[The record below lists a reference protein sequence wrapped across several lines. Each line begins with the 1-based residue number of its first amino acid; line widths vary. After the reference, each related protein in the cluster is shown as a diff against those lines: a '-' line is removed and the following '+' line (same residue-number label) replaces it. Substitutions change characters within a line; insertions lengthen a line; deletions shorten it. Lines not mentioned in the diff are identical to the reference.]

1 MQYLKYYIIE
11 HANLVI
17 PKNGDWMELIE
28 KLEPIIIFSA
38 VIIGL
43 LLSNISIIAQNT
55 DYLINIFL
63 CLMLFG
69 LFMEVDLN
77 ELKNSFKNVKFT
89 STSIIINFI
98 WTPLFGYFLGTLFL
112 KGNVDVLVG
121 FFMLILTPCTDWYL
135 VFTKMAKGDLPLS
148 LSILPINLVLQI
160 ILLPVYL
167 VIFFSSGNAMDYTQ
181 LGYSLLIVIVIPF
194 IAAHI
199 VKFILNDDLKEKAT
213 NLFTDLQ
220 IWFLSLAVL
229 CIFASQGGLLFKNLD
244 SVVTIFIPLIIFFVV
259 NVAIDLLVSEKINFT
274 YQGYASLTMTTLA
287 RNSPLALAIAI
298 NSFPGHELISIA
310 LVIGPLIE
318 LPVLY
323 IVSKF
328 CLWVKD
334 SGLFFTCR
342 LF

>member
-1 MQYLKYYIIE
+1 M
-11 HANLVI
+11 
-17 PKNGDWMELIE
+17 IE

-43 LLSNISIIAQNT
+43 LFSNLDIIAQNASH
-55 DYLINIFL
+55 LINLFL

-69 LFMEVDLN
+69 LFLEVDMN

-89 STSIIINFI
+89 STSLIINFL
-98 WTPLFGYFLGTLFL
+98 WTPLFGYFLGSLFL

-135 VFTKMAKGDLPLS
+135 VFTKMAKGDLTLS

-160 ILLPVYL
+160 ILLPIYL
-167 VIFFSSGNAMDYTQ
+167 MIFFSSGNTMDYSQ
-181 LGYSLLIVIVIPF
+181 LAYSLLIVIVIPF
-194 IAAHI
+194 VAAQI
-199 VKFILNDDLKEKAT
+199 VKFILNADLKEKAT
-213 NLFTDLQ
+213 NLFTSLQ
-220 IWFLSLAVL
+220 IWFLSLAVF
-229 CIFASQGGLLFKNLD
+229 CIFASQGELLFDNLN
-244 SVVTIFIPLIIFFVV
+244 SVLTIFIPLILFFIA
-259 NVAIDLLVSEKINFT
+259 NVIIDLLLSEKINFT
-274 YQGYASLTMTTLA
+274 YSEYASLTMTTLA

-298 NSFPGHELISIA
+298 NSFPGHELVSIA

-328 CLWVKD
+328 CLWVKN
-334 SGLFFTCR
+334 SGLFFSCKV
-342 LF
+342 F

>member
-1 MQYLKYYIIE
+1 M
-11 HANLVI
+11 
-17 PKNGDWMELIE
+17 IE

-43 LLSNISIIAQNT
+43 LFSNLDIIAQNASH
-55 DYLINIFL
+55 LINLFL

-69 LFMEVDLN
+69 LFLEVDMN

-89 STSIIINFI
+89 STSLIINFL
-98 WTPLFGYFLGTLFL
+98 WTPLFGYFLGSLFL

-135 VFTKMAKGDLPLS
+135 VFTKMAKGDLTLS

-160 ILLPVYL
+160 ILLPIYL
-167 VIFFSSGNAMDYTQ
+167 MIFFSSGNTMDYSQ
-181 LGYSLLIVIVIPF
+181 LAYSLLIVIVIPF
-194 IAAHI
+194 VAAQI
-199 VKFILNDDLKEKAT
+199 VKFILNANLKEKAT
-213 NLFTDLQ
+213 NLFTSLQ
-220 IWFLSLAVL
+220 IWFLSLAVF
-229 CIFASQGGLLFKNLD
+229 CIFASQGELLFDNLN
-244 SVVTIFIPLIIFFVV
+244 SVLTIFIPLILFFIA
-259 NVAIDLLVSEKINFT
+259 NVIIDLLLSEKINFT
-274 YQGYASLTMTTLA
+274 YSEYASLTMTTLA

-298 NSFPGHELISIA
+298 NSFPGHELVSIA

-328 CLWVKD
+328 CLWVKN
-334 SGLFFTCR
+334 SGLFFSCKV
-342 LF
+342 F